1 MKLNAYYGE
10 PMYIGRKGEGGMTD
24 RRGKIFATAEI
35 FVPGII
41 LDRVGFFKN
50 SIRDIRFIDI
60 RISPLRFRLDR
71 IYSLLVD

>member
-1 MKLNAYYGE
+1 
-10 PMYIGRKGEGGMTD
+10 MYIGRKGEGGMTD
-24 RRGKIFATAEI
+24 RGGKIFATAEI
-35 FVPGII
+35 FVPRIVPGII

-60 RISPLRFRLDR
+60 RISPLHFRLDR